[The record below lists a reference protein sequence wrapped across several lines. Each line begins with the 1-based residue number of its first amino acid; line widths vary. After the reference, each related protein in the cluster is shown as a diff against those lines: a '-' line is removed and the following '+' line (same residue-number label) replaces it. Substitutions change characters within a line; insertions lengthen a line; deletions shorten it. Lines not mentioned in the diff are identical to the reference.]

1 MDLDWCLICETKTQ
15 QGSLYCSEE
24 CRFKDYLSAYN
35 YMTPPA
41 SPTST
46 VVPTIDMITSSNETP
61 HDYLRK
67 QSSMSLRSSEKGQPD
82 APSPLNSPVTMSEM
96 RSASYSPKSTKTLS
110 GTHNTGQP
118 V

>member
-1 MDLDWCLICETKTQ
+1 MDLDWCLICETKT

-24 CRFKDYLSAYN
+24 CRFKDYLSAYK

-46 VVPTIDMITSSNETP
+46 VVPTIDMMTSSNETP
-61 HDYLRK
+61 DHDYLRQ
-67 QSSMSLRSSEKGQPD
+67 QSPISLHSSDKGQPD
-82 APSPLNSPVTMSEM
+82 ASPLNSPLTMSEM
-96 RSASYSPKSTKTLS
+96 HSASYSPKSTKTLS
-110 GTHNTGQP
+110 GTQDTGQP